1 MKRCPECRRNYIDD
15 SLLYCLED
23 GAALIQGAVQSPDE
37 SATAILPQEPPTRIL
52 TDANEGRETSDTRS
66 PSNRNLFIVSVL
78 CAFIVSGVGI
88 AAYFYLRTPNAKQ
101 INSIAVMPFINDS
114 GNTDLEYLSDG
125 MTETLISSLSQL
137 PNLNVKAR
145 SSVFR
150 YKGKEID
157 PQKIGK
163 ELNVQAILNGR
174 VVQRGQSLILNVELI
189 DVKTEN
195 VLWGQDYT
203 RQQTDLVALQ
213 TEIARDVSNKLRSKL
228 SGVDEQNLTK
238 NYPADPEAYQLYL
251 KGRYAWNKFT
261 PVESQK
267 AAEYF
272 NQAIAKDPSYAL
284 AYVGLADTYGAS
296 AANSW
301 ILPSDG
307 YSKAKAAVQTALSI
321 DPKLAQA
328 HASLGA
334 LIMFADFDWAAAE
347 QEFKRAEELD
357 SNYELT
363 YELYS
368 YLFSALGRHDEAI
381 ATARRGLEVDPLS
394 NPLSDDLGEAY
405 YLARDYDQSIK
416 QNQKTLELEPDRAF
430 SYIGL
435 GSAYVQKGLY
445 DDAIAANQ
453 KAVSLAGRTSVF
465 LSPLGHAYARAGK
478 RDEAIAI
485 LNEMREVS
493 KGSYVSP
500 YDIAI
505 LYTGLGDKENAI
517 DQLQK
522 AYEERAGWMI
532 YLKVEPQFDPLR
544 SDPRFQE
551 LIRKMGLP

>member
-1 MKRCPECRRNYIDD
+1 MKRCPQCRRDYYDD
-15 SLLYCLED
+15 SLMYCLDD
-23 GAALIQGAVQSPDE
+23 GAALLEGPTTADQP
-37 SATAILPQEPPTRIL
+37 ATAILTSEPATKIL
-52 TDANEGRETSDTRS
+52 TGANDARPTTRRIS
-66 PSNRNLFIVSVL
+66 GSKRNFLIASALFVIIVS
-78 CAFIVSGVGI
+78 IGI
-88 AAYFYLRTPNAKQ
+88 AAYFYLRSPNAKQ

-150 YKGKEID
+150 YKGKESD

-195 VLWGQDYT
+195 VLWSQDYT
-203 RQQTDLVALQ
+203 RQQADLVALQ

-296 AANSW
+296 ATNCW
-301 ILPSDG
+301 MLPRDG
-307 YSKAKAAVQTALSI
+307 FSKAKAAVQTALSI

-334 LIMFADFDWAAAE
+334 LIMFADFDWAGAE
-347 QEFKRAEELD
+347 QEYKRAEELD
-357 SNYELT
+357 PNVNLT
-363 YELYS
+363 YEVHS
-368 YLFSALGRHDEAI
+368 YLLSALGRHEDAI
-381 ATARRGLEVDPLS
+381 AAAQRGLELDPLS
-394 NPLSDDLGEAY
+394 APLSDDMGEAY
-405 YLARDYDQSIK
+405 YLARDYDHSIK
-416 QNQKTLELEPDRAF
+416 QNQKTLEVEPDRAF
-430 SYIGL
+430 AYVGM
-435 GSAYVQKGLY
+435 GSAYDQKGLY
-445 DDAIAANQ
+445 DEAIASNQ
-453 KAVSLAGRTSVF
+453 KAVSVAGRTSVF

-505 LYTGLGDKENAI
+505 LYAGLGDNDNAI
-517 DQLQK
+517 GQLRK
-522 AYEERAGWMI
+522 AYEDRAGWMI